1 MLKTIFKVALAA
13 GILYW
18 LIAQGKL
25 DFKLVLETFKNP
37 QYLIGASFLIAL
49 QLFIAAYR
57 FSFLIRIKTDK
68 VTNSAFFSMHWIS
81 QLFSTILP
89 GAFTSDLIKI
99 GYINR
104 TDPQVSK
111 AYVLFSIFI
120 DRIIGLNSLLF
131 VAGAT
136 SLIFYNELIE
146 LHPMMSKIIFVN
158 ISLFVIS
165 LFGLNLMFL
174 SEKNQI
180 KLLTIIPSK
189 KLKELAIEIWKLR
202 NNFRSF
208 LWAYI
213 ASIVGHLLAI
223 VAFYIVNIPFFEQP
237 IKLKYLATLI
247 PLGQLAV
254 VIPISPGGIGV
265 GHAAFASL
273 FNFIHHSNGA
283 SLYNVYWI
291 MLLIVSLFGIF
302 PFILNKQER

>member
-1 MLKTIFKVALAA
+1 MLKTLLKIILAA

-18 LIAQGKL
+18 LIVQGKL
-25 DFKLVLETFKNP
+25 DFKLVLDTFRNP
-37 QYLIGASFLIAL
+37 QYLIIAATLIAF

-57 FSFLIRIKTDK
+57 FAFLIRIKTNK
-68 VTNSAFFSMHWIS
+68 IKTSSYFSMHWIS

-99 GYINR
+99 GYINKN
-104 TDPQVSK
+104 DPQVSK
-111 AYVLFSIFI
+111 AYILFSIFI

-131 VAGAT
+131 VAGMT
-136 SLIFYNELIE
+136 SLIFYSELIE
-146 LHPMMSKIIFVN
+146 LHPMMGKIIFVN
-158 ISLFVIS
+158 IFLFLIS
-165 LFGLNLMFL
+165 LFGMNLIFLN
-174 SEKNQI
+174 EKNQK
-180 KLLTIIPSK
+180 KLLKIIPSK
-189 KLKELAIEIWKLR
+189 KLKDLAVEIWKLKTHFK
-202 NNFRSF
+202 NF

-213 ASIVGHLLAI
+213 ASIIGHLLG
-223 VAFYIVNIPFFEQP
+223 VLAFYIVNIPFFEQP

-302 PFILNKQER
+302 PFILKKQER